1 MSPHLSLFLL
11 KGGDTVAVKS
21 AGLPNIIGS
30 TNLRDSVGFGV
41 ITTSGCFAK
50 DDSRPDT
57 YTVYPEFEYS
67 GTSLKFDASRCNSLY
82 GMSATVQPPAI
93 SLIPQIRY

>member
-1 MSPHLSLFLL
+1 M
-11 KGGDTVAVKS
+11 
-21 AGLPNIIGS
+21 GS
-30 TNLRDSVGFGV
+30 TNVRADVGFGD

-50 DDSRPDT
+50 DNSRPDA
-57 YTVYPEFEYS
+57 YTVYPEFEYP

-82 GMSATVQPPAI
+82 GASATVQPPAI